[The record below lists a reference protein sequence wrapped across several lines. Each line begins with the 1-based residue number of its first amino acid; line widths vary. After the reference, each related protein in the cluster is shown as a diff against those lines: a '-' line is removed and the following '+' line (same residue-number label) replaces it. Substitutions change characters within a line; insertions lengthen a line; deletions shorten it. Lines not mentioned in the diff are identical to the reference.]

1 MIRLAATTILTM
13 FCAAAA
19 AAGET
24 RVELIRERL
33 LHANQWR
40 DHVMVVAHRAGGL
53 QAGKKR
59 FPENSLA
66 ALEAAIA
73 LGAEMVEVDV
83 QKSKDGEYV
92 VLHDTWLDRT
102 TTCRGMLVEK
112 TLAEL
117 KACRLVVEGRAM
129 ATAESVPTLR
139 ELLAAARDRILVNID
154 NKLAF
159 PELSGMVALARELGM
174 AGQVVIKQN
183 LWSEKKVSEARA
195 LVERL
200 GPGAIFMP
208 IIADDA
214 VRDTRFL
221 EAATGALAADA
232 VELIHWRDPQATMTP
247 DGGPLFTARARAVA
261 VRRDWHLWVNTY
273 AIVNKTGG
281 MLSGGRG
288 DELAMAG
295 LPQEVFGFWAEE
307 GATIIQTDEPE
318 AAIRWLEAN
327 GYRIPYAEAP
337 TRQAAVGNAP

>member
-139 ELLAAARDRILVNID
+139 EFLAAARDRILVNID

-337 TRQAAVGNAP
+337 MRQAAVGNAP